1 MKIDYLFAKTNWL
14 NFLEKTETKKK
25 GMKLFRNL
33 AKQMVNTA
41 NKAVENAAKVDTQD
55 KLRDNL
61 SKRFEN
67 VADFLENDRDKEE
80 EK

>member
-1 MKIDYLFAKTNWL
+1 
-14 NFLEKTETKKK
+14 
-25 GMKLFRNL
+25 MKLFRNL

-67 VADFLENDRDKEE
+67 VADFLENDREKEE
-80 EK
+80 ENQ

>member
-1 MKIDYLFAKTNWL
+1 
-14 NFLEKTETKKK
+14 
-25 GMKLFRNL
+25 MKLFRNL